1 MIEHVKKLTE
11 EARKLSPE
19 ERIEFLRVLSA
30 MVDED
35 GYDSGAAALAECQHP
50 QDDIGG
56 ESRGH
61 LVGKSPPAIPL
72 AHRRPTMTL
81 SSIEARSR
89 QY

>member
-1 MIEHVKKLTE
+1 MIERAEKLAE
-11 EARKLSPE
+11 DAQKLSPE
-19 ERIEFLRVLSA
+19 ERIEFLRVLLA
-30 MVDED
+30 MVEED

-56 ESRGH
+56 ESLGY

-89 QY
+89 

>member
-11 EARKLSPE
+11 EARKLSSE

-30 MVDED
+30 MVEED

-50 QDDIGG
+50 QDDIG
-56 ESRGH
+56 ESRGY